1 MTGQDK
7 RGALTKSI
15 GYNACDFCVG
25 KYMNG
30 YRTAKTRAKGI
41 GAQRASDFCLCL
53 RRTILKAWEKP
64 SDSTVLGNN
73 NDGGGIRMDGA
84 RSLISLDAPLLS

>member
-1 MTGQDK
+1 
-7 RGALTKSI
+7 
-15 GYNACDFCVG
+15 
-25 KYMNG
+25 MNG
-30 YRTAKTRAKGI
+30 YRTAKTRAKGT
-41 GAQRASDFCLCL
+41 GAQRASDVCLCL
-53 RRTILKAWEKP
+53 RRTILKAWNKA